1 MLPHPLY
8 KIYKNWV
15 FTEKSKVKIEIL
27 KNPYI
32 IFRDWE
38 NVKVNRERTE
48 NVELFLKATDN
59 VDMTDQDAE
68 DAEIA
73 EHSGFAFKHDSL
85 MEYSN
90 MKLDFIKVFG
100 KRIFVRVIGE

>member
-1 MLPHPLY
+1 
-8 KIYKNWV
+8 
-15 FTEKSKVKIEIL
+15 
-27 KNPYI
+27 
-32 IFRDWE
+32 
-38 NVKVNRERTE
+38 
-48 NVELFLKATDN
+48 
-59 VDMTDQDAE
+59 MTDQDAE